1 MDAVDVSDRYE
12 VAATE
17 EKPSLLVVVLDTNPH
32 AWVDLDDRLPL
43 NKAVANLLVFV
54 NAHLACSSANQAA
67 IVAAHVKRAVW
78 LYPPPPPPPRI
89 TDSSGDVPMNDAH
102 APPPPPPPSTA
113 SKYHQ
118 FGNIETTV
126 FSSLQK
132 LINET
137 TVQDLDAWTTR
148 LAGALKLALC
158 YLNKTAEAL
167 GANASSLA
175 YHAKAHA
182 NSAQPIKSRIL
193 VISVSDSDPSEYI
206 STMNAAN
213 AAARVQVTIDTL
225 SLAGEATFLQQACF
239 TTDGHFLA
247 ASKPQ
252 GLLSYL
258 MYGFIADTEA
268 RKLLFT
274 PNHYKI
280 DSRAACTCHNRVL
293 DKGLL
298 CTICLTTFCEPPPG
312 LECLTCGT
320 KLELGKDGEKPAVVP
335 KKKKKKTKK
344 TAATGTGSG
353 REETGSATVT
363 VSP

>member
-12 VAATE
+12 VAATD
-17 EKPSLLVVVLDTNPH
+17 EKPSLLAVVLDTNPH
-32 AWVDLDDRLPL
+32 AWADLDDRLPL
-43 NKAVANLLVFV
+43 GNAVADLLVFV

-67 IVAAHVKRAVW
+67 VVAAHVKRAVW
-78 LYPPPPPPPRI
+78 LYPPPPPPPRL
-89 TDSSGDVPMNDAH
+89 TDGSGDVPMSDAL
-102 APPPPPPPSTA
+102 PPPPPSTA
-113 SKYHQ
+113 STYHQ

-126 FSSLQK
+126 MTSLET

-137 TVQDLDAWTTR
+137 TTQDLDAWTTR

-158 YLNKTAEAL
+158 YLNKTADAL
-167 GANASSLA
+167 GSNASSMA
-175 YHAKAHA
+175 YRAKAHA
-182 NSAQPIKSRIL
+182 NTPQPIKSRIL

-258 MYGFIADTEA
+258 MFGFIADTEA

-280 DSRAACTCHNRVL
+280 DSRAACTCHNKVL

-298 CTICLTTFCEPPPG
+298 CTICLTTFCEPPLG

-320 KLELGKDGEKPAVVP
+320 KLELGTNGEKPAVLP
-335 KKKKKKTKK
+335 KRKKKRKK
-344 TAATGTGSG
+344 TADTGTGSG